1 MRQFMN
7 KNPRL
12 KPAMLKDKYV
22 ISPAKLR
29 ELLREK
35 RKEKKKG
42 EESPL
47 NRRQST
53 YSEALKNESPSWKAE
68 TRESN
73 RQTTNASG

>member
-12 KPAMLKDKYV
+12 KPAILKDKYV
-22 ISPAKLR
+22 VSPAKLR
-29 ELLREK
+29 ELLRE
-35 RKEKKKG
+35 RRKKKEE

-53 YSEALKNESPSWKAE
+53 YSEVLKNESPSWKAE
-68 TRESN
+68 TRE
-73 RQTTNASG
+73 